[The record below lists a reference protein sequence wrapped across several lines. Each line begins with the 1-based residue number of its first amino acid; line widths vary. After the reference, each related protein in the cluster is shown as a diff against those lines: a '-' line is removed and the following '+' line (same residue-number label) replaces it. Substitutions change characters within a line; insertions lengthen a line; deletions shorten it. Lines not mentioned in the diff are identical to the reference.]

1 MVVQTL
7 HRLSHSF
14 DNPRLTRMA
23 HYRGSSIEGIPACRE
38 GAGVK
43 GEAAGGGTGHG
54 LHFVQNVVEIHG
66 GKVGCEPQKCG
77 NLFYFI
83 LPVQNETVI
92 NKQV

>member
-23 HYRGSSIEGIPACRE
+23 HYRGSSIEGIPPCE

-43 GEAAGGGTGHG
+43 GEAAGGGNGPWIAFRPKCRGNTRRQSG
-54 LHFVQNVVEIHG
+54 LRTPEMW
-66 GKVGCEPQKCG
+66 KPL
-77 NLFYFI
+77 LFHT
-83 LPVQNETVI
+83 PGA
-92 NKQV
+92 K